1 MYNKNFLSQT
11 LNKKCEISGYC
22 FLVYN
27 KIMKY
32 EGSGIVSG
40 SYFMLVYARIILSD
54 VCNIYPVSS
63 KTSFY

>member
-40 SYFMLVYARIILSD
+40 NYFMLVYARIKLSD
-54 VCNIYPVSS
+54 ACNVYPVNN
-63 KTSFY
+63 KITFY